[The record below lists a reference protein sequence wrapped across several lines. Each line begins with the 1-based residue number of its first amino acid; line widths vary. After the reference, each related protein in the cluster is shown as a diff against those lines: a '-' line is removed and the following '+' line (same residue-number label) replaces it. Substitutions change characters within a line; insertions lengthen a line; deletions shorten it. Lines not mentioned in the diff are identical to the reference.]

1 MTGDTSGGS
10 FTLDD
15 ATYTTGVT
23 AVPEPGT
30 IFLLLAGIV
39 FLGLRRLRLFSCVLG
54 MRTILFPSLFV
65 ILATAGS
72 VEAVAGPI
80 KADTADISP
89 TTIVVGTPTVGTV
102 TFSTDDPSLVPNSI
116 VGVLHDGGQDGG
128 EPLRL
133 SAFGRL
139 NNQVASATSAFSTNE
154 ALSGDLRSNPNEFL
168 LVSLQSSIARV
179 TITEDP
185 PGGGFTLDN
194 ATCTP
199 AVTGV
204 PESRML
210 WLTLPLAL
218 LCLPGCSPRR
228 RPTQVLVASLVALTV
243 AGVRPLPAA
252 PTVGPPVA
260 TPTSILVNTPTLVT
274 INATIT
280 DPSLIS

>member
-1 MTGDTSGGS
+1 MIITGDTSGGS

-185 PGGGFTLDN
+185 PGGGIHTGQCNLHPGSDWSARVQDAVAH
-194 ATCTP
+194 ATASP
-199 AVTGV
+199 ALPSGV
-204 PESRML
+204 
-210 WLTLPLAL
+210 LA
-218 LCLPGCSPRR
+218 
-228 RPTQVLVASLVALTV
+228 TASSD
-243 AGVRPLPAA
+243 AGAC
-252 PTVGPPVA
+252 G
-260 TPTSILVNTPTLVT
+260 
-274 INATIT
+274 
-280 DPSLIS
+280 